1 MKLPISL
8 LLVEDSED
16 DAELIVME
24 LVRGGYSPSFR
35 RVETAAAM
43 RAALQ
48 EGPQPG
54 KAWDAVLS
62 DFRLPGFSAEQA
74 LNLLRESG
82 QDLPF
87 IILSGVVGAEEAV
100 QLLKRGAHDFLNKD
114 SLVRLV
120 PALERELREAQE
132 RQQRR
137 RAEEELR
144 ILSLAVQQSPIS
156 VVITDRNGIISYVNP
171 KFEEVSGYSAETA
184 LGERLDFI
192 RFDQME
198 ENPYKD
204 LWATVRSGQEW
215 RGECCNQRADGQ
227 IFWEYITVSPLKNA
241 LGAVTHFVAVKE
253 DITVRRSYEEYLR
266 RQAHFDPLTG
276 LPNRMLLLD
285 RLDQAI
291 VLSQRNRNRSALLCV
306 DLDRFKHVN
315 DTLGHAA
322 GDALLKEA
330 AGRLAACARESDTIA
345 RLAGDEFVLLLSGVE
360 NAMAAQRVAQRV
372 VDAFAVPFAL
382 EGQEHFVT
390 ASIGIAL
397 FPEDGS
403 ERQLLLRNADL
414 AMYKAKELGRNGYQF
429 FTPDINIRMQE
440 RLALEAR
447 LRNAL
452 RRQELQL
459 HYQPIMDLRSGKPMA
474 LEALLRWQSADGVMI
489 PPAQFVPVAE
499 EIGLIRE
506 IGDWAAREVC
516 ALLRDKPDLP
526 RVALNVSPRQLR
538 VAGFADR
545 LGELLVEHGLAP
557 DRLELEITE
566 SVLMDDAPEAEANLK
581 RLNEIGLRLA
591 VDDFGTGYSSLAYLR
606 RYPFKALKI
615 DRSFVASA
623 PRDANAARLVE
634 AVLAM
639 ARGLGLDAVA
649 EGVETAEQLD
659 FLRRRGCEIAQ
670 GYLFSRP
677 QPVENLPATLEAA
690 GRMLRETL

>member
-1 MKLPISL
+1 MKVPISL

-16 DAELIVME
+16 DAELVVME
-24 LVRGGYSPSFR
+24 LVRSGYSPSFR
-35 RVETAAAM
+35 RVETAAAL
-43 RAALQ
+43 RAAL
-48 EGPQPG
+48 EE
-54 KAWDAVLS
+54 AEWDAVLS
-62 DFRLPGFSAEQA
+62 DFRLPGFGAEQA
-74 LNLLRESG
+74 LAILQASG
-82 QDLPF
+82 HDLPF

-114 SLVRLV
+114 SLARLI
-120 PALERELREAQE
+120 PALERELREAKE

-137 RAEEELR
+137 RAEEEVR
-144 ILSLAVQQSPIS
+144 ILSLAMQQSPIS
-156 VVITDRNGIISYVNP
+156 VMITDRNGIISYVNP
-171 KFEEVSGYSAETA
+171 KFEEVSGYSAEQA

-192 RFDQME
+192 RFDQLE
-198 ENPYKD
+198 ENPYQD
-204 LWATVRSGQEW
+204 LWATVRMGQEW

-241 LGAVTHFVAVKE
+241 LGHVTHFVAVKE

-291 VLSQRNRNRSALLCV
+291 ALAQRNRGKAAVLCV

-315 DTLGHAA
+315 DTMGHAV

-330 AGRLAACARESDTIA
+330 AGRLAGCTRESDTIA
-345 RLAGDEFVLLLSGVE
+345 RLAGDEFVLLLPGVDGSVG
-360 NAMAAQRVAQRV
+360 AQRVAQRV
-372 VDAFAVPFAL
+372 VDAFASPFGL

-397 FPEDGS
+397 YPDDGV

-414 AMYKAKELGRNGYQF
+414 AMYKAKEQGRNGYQF
-429 FTPDINIRMQE
+429 FTPEINIRMQE

-459 HYQPIMDLRSGKPMA
+459 HFQPIMDLRSGTVMA
-474 LEALLRWQSADGVMI
+474 LEALLRWISPDGISV
-489 PPAQFVPVAE
+489 PPSQFVPVAE

-506 IGDWAAREVC
+506 IGDWVAVQVC
-516 ALLRDKPDLP
+516 ALLRERPEIA

-545 LGELLVEHGLAP
+545 MGELLAEYGLAP
-557 DRLELEITE
+557 ERLEMEITE
-566 SVLMDDAPEAEANLK
+566 SVLMDDASEAESNLR
-581 RLNEIGLRLA
+581 RLNEIGIRLA

-615 DRSFVASA
+615 DRSFVAAA

-649 EGVETAEQLD
+649 EGVETAEQLN
-659 FLRRRGCEIAQ
+659 FLRRRGCEMAQ
-670 GYLFSRP
+670 GFLLGHP
-677 QPVENLPATLEAA
+677 QPVEKLPAALDAA
-690 GRMLRETL
+690 GKLLRDTL

>member
-35 RVETAAAM
+35 RVETAAGM
-43 RAALQ
+43 RTALQ

-114 SLVRLV
+114 ALARLV

-156 VVITDRNGIISYVNP
+156 VVITDRNGIIGYVNP

-192 RFDQME
+192 RFDQQE

-397 FPEDGS
+397 YPEDGS

-452 RRQELQL
+452 RRQELRL
-459 HYQPIMDLRSGKPMA
+459 HYQPIMDLRNGKPMA

-516 ALLRDKPDLP
+516 ALLRDNPDLP

-538 VAGFADR
+538 VPGFADR
-545 LGELLVEHGLAP
+545 LGELLTEHGLAP

-677 QPVENLPATLEAA
+677 QPVENLPATLEVA
-690 GRMLRETL
+690 GRMLRDTL

>member
-591 VDDFGTGYSSLAYLR
+591 VDDFGTG
-606 RYPFKALKI
+606 
-615 DRSFVASA
+615 
-623 PRDANAARLVE
+623 
-634 AVLAM
+634 
-639 ARGLGLDAVA
+639 
-649 EGVETAEQLD
+649 
-659 FLRRRGCEIAQ
+659 
-670 GYLFSRP
+670 
-677 QPVENLPATLEAA
+677 
-690 GRMLRETL
+690 

>member
-1 MKLPISL
+1 MKVPISL

-24 LVRGGYSPSFR
+24 LVRSGYSPSFR
-35 RVETAAAM
+35 RVETAAAL
-43 RAALQ
+43 RAALA
-48 EGPQPG
+48 EA
-54 KAWDAVLS
+54 KWDAVLS
-62 DFRLPGFSAEQA
+62 DFRLPGFGAEQA
-74 LNLLRESG
+74 LAILHESG
-82 QDLPF
+82 HDLPF

-114 SLVRLV
+114 SLARLI
-120 PALERELREAQE
+120 PALERELREAKE

-144 ILSLAVQQSPIS
+144 ILSLAMQQSPIS
-156 VVITDRNGIISYVNP
+156 VMITDRNGIISYVNP
-171 KFEEVSGYSAETA
+171 KFEEVSGYSAEQA

-192 RFDQME
+192 RFDQQE
-198 ENPYKD
+198 ENPYQD
-204 LWATVRSGQEW
+204 LWATVRMGHEW

-241 LGAVTHFVAVKE
+241 LGHVTHFVAVKE

-291 VLSQRNRNRSALLCV
+291 IQAQRNRGEAAILCV

-315 DTLGHAA
+315 DTMGHAA

-330 AGRLAACARESDTIA
+330 AGRLAGCARESDTIA
-345 RLAGDEFVLLLSGVE
+345 RLAGDEFVLLLPGVDGSVG
-360 NAMAAQRVAQRV
+360 AQRVAQRV
-372 VDAFAVPFAL
+372 VDAFAAPFGL

-397 FPEDGS
+397 YPDDGV

-414 AMYKAKELGRNGYQF
+414 AMYKAKEQGRNGYQF
-429 FTPDINIRMQE
+429 FTPEINIRMQE

-459 HYQPIMDLRSGKPMA
+459 YFQPIMDLRSGEAVA
-474 LEALLRWQSADGVMI
+474 LEALLRWILPDGVSV
-489 PPAQFVPVAE
+489 PPGQFVPVAE

-506 IGDWAAREVC
+506 IGDWVAVKVC
-516 ALLRDKPDLP
+516 ALLRDRPDIP

-538 VAGFADR
+538 VAGYADR
-545 LGELLVEHGLAP
+545 MGELLAEYGLAP

-566 SVLMDDAPEAEANLK
+566 SVLMDDASEAEGNLR
-581 RLNEIGLRLA
+581 RLNEIGIRLA

-615 DRSFVASA
+615 DRSFVNAA

-649 EGVETAEQLD
+649 EGVETAEQLN
-659 FLRRRGCEIAQ
+659 FLRRRGCEMAQ
-670 GYLFSRP
+670 GFLLGHP
-677 QPVENLPATLEAA
+677 QPVEKVPATLEAA
-690 GRMLRETL
+690 GKLLRDTL

>member
-1 MKLPISL
+1 MKVPISL

-16 DAELIVME
+16 DAELVVME
-24 LVRGGYSPSFR
+24 LVRSGYSPSFR
-35 RVETAAAM
+35 RVESAAAL
-43 RAALQ
+43 RAAL
-48 EGPQPG
+48 EETE
-54 KAWDAVLS
+54 WDAVLS
-62 DFRLPGFSAEQA
+62 DFRLPGFGAEQA
-74 LNLLRESG
+74 LAILHESG
-82 QDLPF
+82 KDLPF

-114 SLVRLV
+114 SLARLI
-120 PALERELREAQE
+120 PALERELREAKE
-132 RQQRR
+132 RRQRR

-156 VVITDRNGIISYVNP
+156 VMITDRNGIISYVNP
-171 KFEEVSGYSAETA
+171 KFEEVSGYRSDEA
-184 LGERLDFI
+184 LGQRLDFI
-192 RFDQME
+192 RFDQQE
-198 ENPYKD
+198 ENPYQD
-204 LWATVRSGQEW
+204 LWATVRSGVEW

-285 RLDQAI
+285 RVDQAI
-291 VLSQRNRNRSALLCV
+291 VQAQRNRGKAAVLCV

-330 AGRLAACARESDTIA
+330 ANRLAGCARESDTIA
-345 RLAGDEFVLLLSGVE
+345 RLAGDEFVLLLPGVDGSVG
-360 NAMAAQRVAQRV
+360 AQRVAQRV
-372 VDAFAVPFAL
+372 VDAFALPFGL

-397 FPEDGS
+397 FPDDGV

-429 FTPDINIRMQE
+429 FTADINIRMQE

-452 RRQELQL
+452 RRQELHL
-459 HYQPIMDLRSGKPMA
+459 HFQPIMDLRNGQAIA
-474 LEALLRWQSADGVMI
+474 LEALLRWITADGISV
-489 PPAQFVPVAE
+489 PPDQFVPVAE

-506 IGDWAAREVC
+506 IGDWAARKACE
-516 ALLRDKPDLP
+516 LLRDRPEIP

-545 LGELLVEHGLAP
+545 MGELLAEHGLPAE
-557 DRLELEITE
+557 RLELEITE
-566 SVLMDDAPEAEANLK
+566 SVLMDDASEAEANLR
-581 RLNEIGLRLA
+581 RLNEIGIRLV

-615 DRSFVASA
+615 DRSFVNAA

-649 EGVETAEQLD
+649 EGVETAEQLN
-659 FLRRRGCEIAQ
+659 FLRRRGCEMAQ
-670 GYLFSRP
+670 GFLLGRP
-677 QPVENLPATLEAA
+677 QPVEKLPATLEAA
-690 GRMLRETL
+690 GRMLRDTL